1 MNEENVIEIKGLSKR
16 FRVYDRPLDRL
27 KEWLTPSGMS
37 FHWAYWA
44 LRDVDL
50 TVKKGS
56 SLGIIGVN
64 GAGKSTLLKILCGTL
79 SPTFGS
85 VEIKGRIAGLLELG
99 SGFHPEFTG
108 RQNIYLNAR
117 LLGLSDEDIEK
128 KLQSIVEFAELGD
141 FLDHPLRIYSTGM
154 ALRLG
159 FSVAANV
166 DPDILIIDEALAVGD
181 AYFQQ
186 KCLKYLK
193 DFRAKGGTLIFVS
206 HDPGA
211 VKLLCDSAVLLHK
224 GRIVANDTP
233 ENVLNYYNTLLVRDD
248 ADKESFILERKQQE
262 AKSSLPQHSGSFEAI
277 IEKVSLVSDGCETRT
292 LFAGHKAELKVA
304 VKALN
309 DIEPPTIGFSLRDR
323 LGYEVLGTNTMLL
336 KKETPALKAGEGLEV
351 SFELPPMLGPGEYTV
366 TVAAHPGRDHI
377 EHCYDWTDR
386 MLAFKVALEDESS
399 CVGLLSVPVTAKI
412 EKAET
417 DGRNAKEILESAFA
431 GAPSE
436 ITISEEANRFLTTGF
451 YPPEKIGESY
461 ACWTSGHAVFVLKSE
476 GAKGL
481 IIRCATDA
489 RQFESGPLELTL
501 TVNGKKEVKKTITS
515 PDWQEVEFPFE
526 SEEQGMLRCS
536 LQVGGTFIPENDK
549 RALGILISKIALT

>member
-27 KEWLTPSGMS
+27 KEWLTPKGMS

-44 LRDVDL
+44 LRDIDL
-50 TVKKGS
+50 EVKKGS

-117 LLGLSDEDIEK
+117 LLGLSDADIEK

-224 GRIVANDTP
+224 GRIVANDTQKIMFS
-233 ENVLNYYNTLLVRDD
+233 NALTNQIGIGQ
-248 ADKESFILERKQQE
+248 ILPHEPD
-262 AKSSLPQHSGSFEAI
+262 PQYGQGQKNS
-277 IEKVSLVSDGCETRT
+277 
-292 LFAGHKAELKVA
+292 
-304 VKALN
+304 
-309 DIEPPTIGFSLRDR
+309 
-323 LGYEVLGTNTMLL
+323 
-336 KKETPALKAGEGLEV
+336 
-351 SFELPPMLGPGEYTV
+351 
-366 TVAAHPGRDHI
+366 
-377 EHCYDWTDR
+377 
-386 MLAFKVALEDESS
+386 
-399 CVGLLSVPVTAKI
+399 
-412 EKAET
+412 
-417 DGRNAKEILESAFA
+417 RN
-431 GAPSE
+431 
-436 ITISEEANRFLTTGF
+436 
-451 YPPEKIGESY
+451 
-461 ACWTSGHAVFVLKSE
+461 
-476 GAKGL
+476 
-481 IIRCATDA
+481 
-489 RQFESGPLELTL
+489 
-501 TVNGKKEVKKTITS
+501 NGKE
-515 PDWQEVEFPFE
+515 
-526 SEEQGMLRCS
+526 
-536 LQVGGTFIPENDK
+536 
-549 RALGILISKIALT
+549 

>member
-1 MNEENVIEIKGLSKR
+1 MEPENVIEIKGLSKR

-27 KEWLTPSGMS
+27 KEWLTPIGMS

-117 LLGLSDEDIEK
+117 LLGLSDADIEK

-233 ENVLNYYNTLLVRDD
+233 ENVLNFYNTLLVRDD
-248 ADKESFILERKQQE
+248 SDKESFILERKKLE
-262 AKSSLPQHSGSFEAI
+262 AENSKPQHSGSFEAL
-277 IEKVSLVSDGCETRT
+277 IEKVSLISDNCETRT
-292 LFAGHKAELKVA
+292 LFAGHKAELKVT

-309 DIEPPTIGFSLRDR
+309 DIEPPTVGFSLRDR

-336 KKETPALKAGEGLEV
+336 KKELPALKAGEGLTV
-351 SFELPPMLGPGEYTV
+351 GFDLPPFLGPGEYTV
-366 TVAAHPGRDHI
+366 TVAAHPGRDHV

-386 MLAFKVALEDESS
+386 MLAFKVALEDESQ
-399 CVGLLSVPVTAKI
+399 CVGLLNIPVTASF
-412 EKAET
+412 EKVET
-417 DGRNAKEILESAFA
+417 DGRDAQDILESAFS
-431 GAPSE
+431 GASSE
-436 ITISEEANRFLTTGF
+436 IAITEETNRFLTTGF
-451 YPPEKIGESY
+451 YPPEKIGESC
-461 ACWTSGHAVFVLKSE
+461 ASWTGARAVFVLKSE
-476 GAKGL
+476 NAKGL
-481 IIRCATDA
+481 VIRCATDA
-489 RQFESGPLELTL
+489 RQLEAGPLSLTL
-501 TVNGKKEVKKTITS
+501 NVNGKFEITKTITT

-536 LQVGGTFIPENDK
+536 LMISSTFIPENDK
-549 RALGILISKIALT
+549 RALGILVSKIALR

>member
-1 MNEENVIEIKGLSKR
+1 MNKDNVIEIKGLAKR

-44 LRDVDL
+44 LREIDL
-50 TVKKGS
+50 EVKKGS

-117 LLGLSDEDIEK
+117 LLGLSDADIEK

-233 ENVLNYYNTLLVRDD
+233 ENVLNFYNTLLVRDD
-248 ADKESFILERKQQE
+248 SDKESFILERKKLE
-262 AKSSLPQHSGSFEAI
+262 AKDSKPQHSGSFEAL

-292 LFAGHKAELKVA
+292 LFAGHKAELRVT

-309 DIEPPTIGFSLRDR
+309 DIEPPTVGFSLRDR

-336 KKETPALKAGEGLEV
+336 KKTSPALKAGEGLIV
-351 SFELPPMLGPGEYTV
+351 SFELPPFLGPGEYTV

-386 MLAFKVALEDESS
+386 MLAFKVALEDESAY
-399 CVGLLSVPVTAKI
+399 VGLLNVPVTAKV
-412 EKAET
+412 EKVET
-417 DGRNAKEILESAFA
+417 DGRGAKEILESAFA
-431 GAPSE
+431 GASSE

-461 ACWTSGHAVFVLKSE
+461 ASWTGSSAVFVLKGE
-476 GAKGL
+476 NAKGL
-481 IIRCATDA
+481 AIKCATDA
-489 RQFESGPLELTL
+489 RQLESGPLELAL
-501 TVNGKKEVKKTITS
+501 TVNGKSEVKKTITS
-515 PDWQEVEFPFE
+515 PDWQEVEFPFDG
-526 SEEQGMLRCS
+526 EEQGMLRCS
-536 LQVGGTFIPENDK
+536 LKISSTFIPENDK
-549 RALGILISKIALT
+549 RSLGILVSKIALK

>member
-1 MNEENVIEIKGLSKR
+1 MDPNNVIEIKGLSKR

-27 KEWLTPSGMS
+27 KEWLTPAGMS
-37 FHWAYWA
+37 FHWAFWA
-44 LRDVDL
+44 LRDIDL
-50 TVKKGS
+50 EIKKGS

-79 SPTFGS
+79 APTFGS
-85 VEIKGRIAGLLELG
+85 VEIRGRIAGLLELG
-99 SGFHPEFTG
+99 SGFHQEFTG

-128 KLQSIVEFAELGD
+128 KLPAIVDFAELGD

-224 GRIVANDTP
+224 GRVAANDTP

-248 ADKESFILERKQQE
+248 SDKESFILERKQQE
-262 AKSSLPQHSGSFEAI
+262 AKSSLPQHSGSFEALV
-277 IEKVSLVSDGCETRT
+277 EKVSLISDGCETRT

-309 DIEPPTIGFSLRDR
+309 DIDPPTIGFSLRDR

-351 SFELPPMLGPGEYTV
+351 SFDLPPFLGPGEYTV
-366 TVAAHPGRDHI
+366 TIAAHPGRDHI

-386 MLAFKVALEDESS
+386 MLAFKVVLEDESG
-399 CVGLLSVPVTAKI
+399 CVGLLNVPVAASVERI
-412 EKAET
+412 AT
-417 DGRNAKEILESAFA
+417 DGRDAKEILESAFE

-436 ITISEEANRFLTTGF
+436 ISVTEEANRFLTTGF
-451 YPPEKIGESY
+451 YPPEKIGDSY
-461 ACWTSGHAVFVLKSE
+461 ACWTGGNAVFVLKSE
-476 GAKGL
+476 KAKGL
-481 IIRCATDA
+481 LVKCATDA

-501 TVNGKKEVKKTITS
+501 TVNGRNGVKKTLTS

-536 LQVGGTFIPENDK
+536 LQISGTFIPENDK
-549 RALGILISKIALT
+549 RSLGILVSKIALI